1 MDFVLVTFI
10 YGDIAE
16 DLKIPAFIPV
26 GELIDVFHEIYGASG
41 VTGGT
46 TGGTVGTVTGGA
58 VGGTTGGTAG
68 GATSGATLHAEPKG
82 MILDRSKTLKE
93 QGVEHGALLTL
104 SPAPV
109 ASPAPTLR

>member
-26 GELIDVFHEIYGASG
+26 GELIDVFHEIYGG
-41 VTGGT
+41 
-46 TGGTVGTVTGGA
+46 GGA
-58 VGGTTGGTAG
+58 A
-68 GATSGATLHAEPKG
+68 SDATLHAEPKG